1 MLDELTRDTFAR
13 WLNTHFRVEAHGAS
27 ALTLELI
34 EVGELRS
41 TPGSESFSIVFR
53 GPADAFLPQA
63 IYQFHHDAI
72 GAFELFVVPIGKD
85 TDGFYYEAVFNR
97 MRRENYA

>member
-13 WLNTHFRVEAHGAS
+13 RLNTHFRVEAHGAG
-27 ALTLELI
+27 ALTLELV
-34 EVGELRS
+34 EVSELRS

-63 IYQFHHDAI
+63 IYQFHHDEI
-72 GAFELFVVPIGKD
+72 GAFELFVVPIRRD
-85 TDGFYYEAVFNR
+85 DHGFHYEAVFNR
-97 MRRENYA
+97 MRQEGRP